1 MLWSLYV
8 PLAYLLIF
16 AAWMLRITWRARSSL
31 GQTNLEISQLENV
44 LKDLK
49 ANRRESDT
57 VERWLGETYAFIAK
71 NSYSK
76 QNPVIEL
83 INRFYAM
90 RDLAS
95 PNVFAALDSISNRE
109 LDKLEGP
116 RETPNSLLLLGIM
129 GTVVGMVTALSTF
142 GVIGAR
148 DATQTIDIGR
158 IIGSMF
164 VAFISTGLALV
175 FSVTTRGYVE
185 KVTMHQSDM
194 LAELEGYAFTHLAP
208 LLLPKQDRVAQ
219 QRFHELMDHQQ
230 TLLGESL
237 EKGATT
243 LDNFAASIEQTQHI
257 THLLNETMSKNAT
270 VVGQLGQRITSDLNT
285 VSSDVSSKLLQSLQ
299 VINKDL
305 TQHRAG
311 LEGSFKDA
319 RTILEEEKRLSL
331 QQSELLQR
339 RIAETIEVLRENNN
353 TLVKSFN
360 TMTSHYATYTERQT
374 ASIEALRQEVTALSD
389 RLVSSQEVYQQ
400 TFFENVQSF
409 LRGQFDELARTL
421 GLGRRR

>member
-1 MLWSLYV
+1 MIWSLYV
-8 PLAYLLIF
+8 PLAFLFIF
-16 AAWMLRITWRARSSL
+16 AVWMFRVTWRARSSL
-31 GQTNLEISQLENV
+31 KQTELEISQLENI

-49 ANRRESDT
+49 ANRREYES

-76 QNPVIEL
+76 QNPIIEL

-95 PNVFAALDSISNRE
+95 PNIFAALDSISNRE
-109 LDKLEGP
+109 LDKLERP
-116 RETPNSLLLLGIM
+116 RETPNSLLLLGLM

-142 GVIGAR
+142 RFEQQADGG
-148 DATQTIDIGR
+148 IDIGR
-158 IIGSMF
+158 IIGAMF
-164 VAFISTGLALV
+164 LAFIATGLALV
-175 FSVTTRGYVE
+175 LSVTTRNYVE
-185 KVTMHQSDM
+185 KVAMHQSDM

-219 QRFHELMDHQQ
+219 QRFHELMNQQQ

-237 EKGATT
+237 EKGADVLGKFSDT
-243 LDNFAASIEQTQHI
+243 IEETQRT
-257 THLLNETMSKNAT
+257 THLLNEAMSKNAT
-270 VVGQLGQRITSDLNT
+270 VVSQLGQKITGDLNNI
-285 VSSDVSSKLLQSLQ
+285 SSEVSSKLLQSLQ

-311 LEGSFKDA
+311 LDSSFKDA

-339 RIAETIEVLRENNN
+339 RIAETVEVLRENNN

-374 ASIEALRQEVTALSD
+374 ASLEALRQEVNALSN
-389 RLVSSQEVYQQ
+389 RLVDAQEVYQQ
-400 TFFENVQSF
+400 TFLESVQSF
-409 LRGQFDELARTL
+409 LRTQFDELARTL

>member
-1 MLWSLYV
+1 MIWSLYV
-8 PLAYLLIF
+8 PLAFLLIF
-16 AAWMLRITWRARSSL
+16 AVWMFRVTWRARSSL
-31 GQTNLEISQLENV
+31 KQTELEISQLENI

-49 ANRRESDT
+49 ANRREYES

-76 QNPVIEL
+76 QNPIIEL

-95 PNVFAALDSISNRE
+95 PNIFAALDSISNRE
-109 LDKLEGP
+109 LDKLERP
-116 RETPNSLLLLGIM
+116 RETPNSLLLLGLM

-142 GVIGAR
+142 RLEQQADGG
-148 DATQTIDIGR
+148 IDIGR
-158 IIGSMF
+158 IIGAMF
-164 VAFISTGLALV
+164 LAFIATGLALV
-175 FSVTTRGYVE
+175 LSVTTRNYVE
-185 KVTMHQSDM
+185 KVAMHQSDM

-219 QRFHELMDHQQ
+219 QRFHELMNQQQ

-237 EKGATT
+237 EKGADV
-243 LDNFAASIEQTQHI
+243 LDKFSDTIEETQRT
-257 THLLNETMSKNAT
+257 THLLNEAMSKNAT
-270 VVGQLGQRITSDLNT
+270 VVSQLGQKITGDLNNI
-285 VSSDVSSKLLQSLQ
+285 SSEVSSKLLQSLQ

-311 LEGSFKDA
+311 LDSSFKDA

-339 RIAETIEVLRENNN
+339 RIAETVEVLRENNN

-374 ASIEALRQEVTALSD
+374 ASLEALRQEVNALSN
-389 RLVSSQEVYQQ
+389 RLVDAQEVYQQ
-400 TFFENVQSF
+400 TFLESVQSF
-409 LRGQFDELARTL
+409 LRTQFDELARTL

>member
-8 PLAYLLIF
+8 PIATLLIF
-16 AAWMLRITWRARSSL
+16 AAWMLRVTWRARSSL
-31 GQTNLEISQLENV
+31 GQTNSEITQLENV

-76 QNPVIEL
+76 QNPIIEM

-109 LDKLEGP
+109 LDKLERP
-116 RETPNSLLLLGIM
+116 RETPNSLLLLGLM
-129 GTVVGMVTALSTF
+129 GTVAGMVTALSTF
-142 GVIGAR
+142 GLDRPADGG
-148 DATQTIDIGR
+148 IDIGR
-158 IIGSMF
+158 IIGAMF
-164 VAFISTGLALV
+164 VAFIATGLALIL
-175 FSVTTRGYVE
+175 SVTTRNYVE
-185 KVTMHQSDM
+185 QVSEHQSNM

-219 QRFHELMDHQQ
+219 QRFHELMNYQQ

-237 EKGATT
+237 EKGAGV
-243 LDNFAASIEQTQHI
+243 LDKFSETIEQTQHI

-270 VVGQLGQRITSDLNT
+270 VVGQLGHKITTDLNT
-285 VSSDVSSKLLQSLQ
+285 VSGDVSSKLLQALQ

-305 TQHRAG
+305 TQQRAG
-311 LEGSFKDA
+311 LDSSFKDA

-331 QQSELLQR
+331 QQTELLQR
-339 RIAETIEVLRENNN
+339 RIAETVEVLRENNN

-374 ASIEALRQEVTALSD
+374 ASLEALRQEVNALSN
-389 RLVSSQEVYQQ
+389 RLVDSQEAYQQ
-400 TFFENVQSF
+400 TFMETVQSF
-409 LRGQFDELARTL
+409 LRSQFDELARTL

>member
-1 MLWSLYV
+1 
-8 PLAYLLIF
+8 
-16 AAWMLRITWRARSSL
+16 
-31 GQTNLEISQLENV
+31 
-44 LKDLK
+44 
-49 ANRRESDT
+49 

-76 QNPVIEL
+76 QNPIIEM

-109 LDKLEGP
+109 LDKLERP

-142 GVIGAR
+142 GIIGAR
-148 DATQTIDIGR
+148 EGQTIDIGR

-164 VAFISTGLALV
+164 VAFISTGIALV
-175 FSVTTRGYVE
+175 LSVTTRGYVE
-185 KVTMHQSDM
+185 KVTTHQSDM

-219 QRFHELMDHQQ
+219 QRFHELMSHQQ
-230 TLLGESL
+230 TLLGETL
-237 EKGATT
+237 ERGAET
-243 LDNFAASIEQTQHI
+243 LDNFSEVLEGTQRT
-257 THLLNETMSKNAT
+257 THLLNEAMSKNAS
-270 VVGQLGQRITSDLNT
+270 VVSQLGQKITGDLNA
-285 VSSDVSSKLLQSLQ
+285 VSGEVSSKLLQGLQ
-299 VINKDL
+299 TINKDL

-374 ASIEALRQEVTALSD
+374 ASIEALRQEVTSLSN
-389 RLVSSQEVYQQ
+389 RLVDSQEVYQQ
-400 TFFENVQSF
+400 TFMENVQSF
-409 LRGQFDELARTL
+409 LRTQFDELARTL

>member
-1 MLWSLYV
+1 MIWSFYV
-8 PLAYLLIF
+8 PIATLLIF
-16 AAWMLRITWRARSSL
+16 AVWMLRVTWRARSSL
-31 GQTNLEISQLENV
+31 AQTNLEITQLENV

-49 ANRRESDT
+49 TNRREGDT
-57 VERWLGETYAFIAK
+57 IERWLGETYAFIAK

-76 QNPVIEL
+76 QNPIIEM

-109 LDKLEGP
+109 LDKLERP

-142 GVIGAR
+142 GIIGAR
-148 DATQTIDIGR
+148 EGAQTIDIGR

-164 VAFISTGLALV
+164 VAFISTGMALV
-175 FSVTTRGYVE
+175 LSVTTRGYVE
-185 KVTMHQSDM
+185 KVTTHQSDM
-194 LAELEGYAFTHLAP
+194 LSELEGYAFTHLAP

-219 QRFHELMDHQQ
+219 QRFHELMNYQQ

-237 EKGATT
+237 EKGADALGKFSET
-243 LDNFAASIEQTQHI
+243 IEQTQRTTHI
-257 THLLNETMSKNAT
+257 LNETMSKNAT
-270 VVGQLGQRITSDLNT
+270 VVGQLGHKITTDLNT
-285 VSSDVSSKLLQSLQ
+285 VSGDVSSKLLQALQ
-299 VINKDL
+299 TINKDL
-305 TQHRAG
+305 SQHRAG

-319 RTILEEEKRLSL
+319 RAILEEEKRLSL

-374 ASIEALRQEVTALSD
+374 ASIEALRQEVNALSN
-389 RLVSSQEVYQQ
+389 RLVDSQEVYQQ
-400 TFFENVQSF
+400 TFMETVQSF
-409 LRGQFDELARTL
+409 LRGQFEELARSL
-421 GLGRRR
+421 GLGRRK

>member
-1 MLWSLYV
+1 MIWSLYV
-8 PLAYLLIF
+8 PLAFLFIF
-16 AAWMLRITWRARSSL
+16 AVWMLRVTWRARSSL
-31 GQTNLEISQLENV
+31 KQTELEITQLENI

-49 ANRRESDT
+49 ANRREYES

-76 QNPVIEL
+76 QNPIIEL

-95 PNVFAALDSISNRE
+95 PNIFAALDSISNRE
-109 LDKLEGP
+109 LDKLERP
-116 RETPNSLLLLGIM
+116 RETPNSLLLLGLM

-142 GVIGAR
+142 RFEQQADGG
-148 DATQTIDIGR
+148 IDIGR
-158 IIGSMF
+158 IIGAMF
-164 VAFISTGLALV
+164 LAFIATGLALV
-175 FSVTTRGYVE
+175 LSVTTRNYVE
-185 KVTMHQSDM
+185 KVAMHQSDM

-219 QRFHELMDHQQ
+219 QRFHELMNQQQ

-237 EKGATT
+237 EKGADVLGKFSDT
-243 LDNFAASIEQTQHI
+243 IEETQRT
-257 THLLNETMSKNAT
+257 THLLNEAMSKNAT
-270 VVGQLGQRITSDLNT
+270 VVSQLGQKITGDLNNI
-285 VSSDVSSKLLQSLQ
+285 SSEVSSKLLQSLQ

-311 LEGSFKDA
+311 LDSSFKDA
-319 RTILEEEKRLSL
+319 RAILEEEKRLSL

-339 RIAETIEVLRENNN
+339 RIAETVEVLRENNN

-374 ASIEALRQEVTALSD
+374 ASLEALRQEVNALSN
-389 RLVSSQEVYQQ
+389 RLVDAQEVYQQ
-400 TFFENVQSF
+400 TFLESVQSF
-409 LRGQFDELARTL
+409 LRTQFDELARTL